1 MTLKKNMKFGNKT
14 YFYLILFFFS
24 QTFLFAE
31 DKITTTP
38 LINLNNIK
46 PSFEEFNE
54 DIESL

>member
-46 PSFEEFNE
+46 PS
-54 DIESL
+54 LV